1 MGYRLDSNNSRIP
14 LKYGEIKIKGDKY
27 PVIPRTRPSQ

>member
-1 MGYRLDSNNSRIP
+1 MP